1 MFQFLQDEGVSPQI
15 IQGIKDFRAANK
27 LDEGVERIP
36 VPRYKYYGP
45 RIWEQAAAALLCGQN
60 VLLVGQKASGK
71 NVLAENLAA
80 VFGRPIWDISCHVNT
95 DADSLIG
102 TDTFRNG
109 QVEFRPGPVYRCATE
124 GGFGVLDEIN
134 MAKNEALAV
143 LHALLDFRRVID
155 VPGYQRLAMNPAT
168 RFIAT
173 MNQGYAGTRDLNEAL
188 ASRFVVI
195 MMPEISSDGLI
206 RLIRTEFPQLKVSF
220 ATDLARIF
228 MDIQKKTVSSEIS
241 GRLLDLR
248 GMLDAVA
255 LMEKGIEP
263 WTALDMGITNKSP
276 DEFERSLLQDIIR
289 GRLAQ
294 GLDPATLFEQSAA
307 RISESIASKENAS
320 GETSSAG

>member
-1 MFQFLQDEGVSPQI
+1 MFTKSDCNPVKVGLVVFQFLQEEGVSPQI
-15 IQGIKDFRAANK
+15 IQGIKDFRAAHG
-27 LDEGVERIP
+27 LGDDERIP
-36 VPRYKYYGP
+36 KPRYKYFGP

-60 VLLVGQKASGK
+60 LLLVGQKASGK

-109 QVEFRPGPVYRCATE
+109 EVQFRPGPVYHCASV

-155 VPGYQRLAMNPAT
+155 VPGYQRLTMHPAT

-195 MMPEISSDGLI
+195 LMPDIASDALV
-206 RLIRTEFPQLKVSF
+206 RLLRNETPELKVSF
-220 ATDLARIF
+220 AGDLARVF
-228 MDIQKKTVSSEIS
+228 VDIQKKTANSEIS
-241 GRLLDLR
+241 SRLLDLR
-248 GMLDAVA
+248 GLLDSVQ
-255 LMEKGIEP
+255 LMKMGIEP
-263 WTALDMGITNKSP
+263 WIALDMGITNKSS

-289 GRLAQ
+289 GRIPQ
-294 GLDPATLFEQSAA
+294 GLTVDAIFERNSSVPQ
-307 RISESIASKENAS
+307 NA
-320 GETSSAG
+320 

>member
-1 MFQFLQDEGVSPQI
+1 MFQFLQEEGVSPQI
-15 IQGIKDFRAANK
+15 IQGIKDFRVTHG
-27 LDEGVERIP
+27 LGEHERIP
-36 VPRYKYYGP
+36 NPRYKYFGP

-60 VLLVGQKASGK
+60 LLLVGQKASGK

-109 QVEFRPGPVYRCATE
+109 EVQFRPGPVYHCAST

-155 VPGYQRLAMNPAT
+155 VPGYHRLTMHPAT

-195 MMPEISSDGLI
+195 LMPDIASDALV
-206 RLIRTEFPQLKVSF
+206 RLLRNESPELKVSF
-220 ATDLARIF
+220 AADLARVF
-228 MDIQKKTVSSEIS
+228 VDIQKKTANSEIS
-241 GRLLDLR
+241 SRLLDLR
-248 GMLDAVA
+248 GLLDSVQ
-255 LMEKGIEP
+255 LMKLGIEP
-263 WTALDMGITNKSP
+263 WIALDMGITNKSS

-289 GRLAQ
+289 GRIPQ
-294 GLDPATLFEQSAA
+294 GLPVDAIFEGNSFSQKDA
-307 RISESIASKENAS
+307 
-320 GETSSAG
+320 

>member
-1 MFQFLQDEGVSPQI
+1 MFQFLEKEGIAPQI
-15 IQGIKDFRAANK
+15 IQGIKDFRNANQ
-27 LDEGVERIP
+27 LDGEGETRIP

-45 RIWEQAAAALLCGQN
+45 RVWEQAAAALLCGQN
-60 VLLVGQKASGK
+60 LLLVGQKATGK
-71 NVLAENLAA
+71 NILAENLAA
-80 VFGRPIWDISCHVNT
+80 IFGRPIWDISCHVNT

-109 QVEFRPGPVYRCATE
+109 QVQFRPGPVYQCASL

-155 VPGYQRLAMNPAT
+155 VPGYQRLAMHPAT

-195 MMPEISSDGLI
+195 LMPEITSEALV
-206 RLIRTEFPQLKVSF
+206 RLLTSEFPRIKVNF
-220 ATDLARIF
+220 ASDLARIF
-228 MDIQKKTVSSEIS
+228 MDIQKKTASSEIS

-263 WTALDMGITNKSP
+263 WVALDMGISNKSS
-276 DEFERSLLQDIIR
+276 DEFERSLLQDIIQ
-289 GRLAQ
+289 GRIPEGLA
-294 GLDPATLFEQSAA
+294 LDKIFDL
-307 RISESIASKENAS
+307 KK
-320 GETSSAG
+320 

>member
-1 MFQFLQDEGVSPQI
+1 MFQFLQEEGVSPQI
-15 IQGIKDFRAANK
+15 IQGIKDFRAAHR
-27 LDEGVERIP
+27 LEGKEGERIP
-36 VPRYKYYGP
+36 VPRYRYYGP

-60 VLLVGQKASGK
+60 LLLVGQKASGK
-71 NVLAENLAA
+71 NVLAENLAS

-195 MMPEISSDGLI
+195 MMPEISSDALV
-206 RLIRTEFPQLKVSF
+206 RLLTGEFPELKLSF
-220 ATDLARIF
+220 ASDLGRVF
-228 MDIQKKTVSSEIS
+228 VDIQKKTASSEIS
-241 GRLLDLR
+241 SRLLDLR
-248 GMLDAVA
+248 GLLDSIR
-255 LMEKGIEP
+255 LMRMGIEP
-263 WTALDMGITNKSP
+263 WNALDMGITNKSS

-289 GRLAQ
+289 GRIPE
-294 GLDPATLFEQSAA
+294 GLTMDKLFEDK
-307 RISESIASKENAS
+307 SIGGA
-320 GETSSAG
+320 

>member
-1 MFQFLQDEGVSPQI
+1 M
-15 IQGIKDFRAANK
+15 
-27 LDEGVERIP
+27 
-36 VPRYKYYGP
+36 
-45 RIWEQAAAALLCGQN
+45 
-60 VLLVGQKASGK
+60 
-71 NVLAENLAA
+71 
-80 VFGRPIWDISCHVNT
+80 H
-95 DADSLIG
+95 
-102 TDTFRNG
+102 
-109 QVEFRPGPVYRCATE
+109 
-124 GGFGVLDEIN
+124 
-134 MAKNEALAV
+134 
-143 LHALLDFRRVID
+143 
-155 VPGYQRLAMNPAT
+155 PAT

-294 GLDPATLFEQSAA
+294 GLDPATLFEP
-307 RISESIASKENAS
+307 
-320 GETSSAG
+320 SAGGDGADSRKG

>member
-1 MFQFLQDEGVSPQI
+1 MFQFLQEEGVSPQI
-15 IQGIKDFRAANK
+15 IQGIKDFRAAHR
-27 LDEGVERIP
+27 LEGKEGDRIP
-36 VPRYKYYGP
+36 VPRYKYYGS

-60 VLLVGQKASGK
+60 LLLVGQKASGK

-195 MMPEISSDGLI
+195 MMPEISSDALV
-206 RLIRTEFPQLKVSF
+206 RLLTGEFPELKLSF
-220 ATDLARIF
+220 ASDLGRVF
-228 MDIQKKTVSSEIS
+228 VDIQKKTASSEIS
-241 GRLLDLR
+241 SRLLDLR
-248 GMLDAVA
+248 GLLDSIR
-255 LMEKGIEP
+255 LMRMGIEP
-263 WTALDMGITNKSP
+263 WNALDMGITNKSS

-289 GRLAQ
+289 GRIPE
-294 GLDPATLFEQSAA
+294 GLTMDKLFEDK
-307 RISESIASKENAS
+307 SIGGA
-320 GETSSAG
+320 

>member
-1 MFQFLQDEGVSPQI
+1 MKNFLEVLNKIKLGKLVYLAIGVKEI
-15 IQGIKDFRAANK
+15 FGAK
-27 LDEGVERIP
+27 LTDMDVTIDGETKQ
-36 VPRYKYYGP
+36 Y
-45 RIWEQAAAALLCGQN
+45 
-60 VLLVGQKASGK
+60 K
-71 NVLAENLAA
+71 NV
-80 VFGRPIWDISCHVNT
+80 F
-95 DADSLIG
+95 
-102 TDTFRNG
+102 
-109 QVEFRPGPVYRCATE
+109 
-124 GGFGVLDEIN
+124 
-134 MAKNEALAV
+134 
-143 LHALLDFRRVID
+143 
-155 VPGYQRLAMNPAT
+155 
-168 RFIAT
+168 FIAT

-206 RLIRTEFPQLKVSF
+206 RLIRTEFPGLKMSF

-289 GRLAQ
+289 GRLPQ
-294 GLDPATLFEQSAA
+294 GLDSNSLFNPA
-307 RISESIASKENAS
+307 
-320 GETSSAG
+320 SS

>member
-1 MFQFLQDEGVSPQI
+1 MLQFLQEEGVSSRI
-15 IQGIKDFRAANK
+15 IQGIKDFGAEHK
-27 LDEGVERIP
+27 PEDESRIP
-36 VPRYKYYGP
+36 TPRYRYYGP

-60 VLLVGQKASGK
+60 LLLVGQKATGK
-71 NVLAENLAA
+71 NILAENLAA
-80 VFGRPIWDISCHVNT
+80 VFGRPVWDISCHVNT

-109 QVEFRPGPVYRCATE
+109 QVQFRPGPVYQCASV

-143 LHALLDFRRVID
+143 LHALLDFRRAVD
-155 VPGYQRLAMNPAT
+155 VPGYQRLAMHPAT

-195 MMPEISSDGLI
+195 MMPEISSDSLI
-206 RLIRTEFPQLKVSF
+206 RLLQAEFPSLKLAF

-228 MDIQKKTVSSEIS
+228 VDIQKKTASSEIS

-248 GMLDAVA
+248 GLLDAVA
-255 LMEKGIEP
+255 LMQKGIEP

-289 GRLAQ
+289 GRLPQ
-294 GLDPATLFEQSAA
+294 GLDSAYLFEMD
-307 RISESIASKENAS
+307 
-320 GETSSAG
+320 AGGNGA